1 MPELK
6 KSGGAF
12 NARTTVFSKT
22 NHLHNTNNRRLL
34 HMSADKLVAT
44 INDFKKSLGGQ
55 TIKIHNN
62 DYATVALRI
71 GILRRN
77 LGTAA
82 TIQTA
87 ILHQDDKKVIVRS
100 EVFIDGKLVST
111 GLAEE
116 LRAASRINQ
125 TSALENAETSA
136 VGRALAMLGLTNDKI
151 ASAEEVSG
159 AIVTAVLT
167 TIISFIP
174 VFTMIGAEGKLF
186 RPLAFTKTFA
196 LTASLIVA
204 LFLIPPFAA
213 FLFRKKDIQKN
224 FKQAIDVA
232 LIIAGVFAIIYGYWL
247 GLIVIAFGFSG
258 ILKIQEKITEK
269 RANTLNIIISALA
282 IVFLLAAYWRP
293 LGVEKSVFWNLIFV
307 SVICFGLE

>member
-6 KSGGAF
+6 IFGDKF
-12 NARTTVFSKT
+12 NATTTSFSKT
-22 NHLHNTNNRRLL
+22 NHLHNHNHRRLL

-44 INDFKKSLGGQ
+44 INDFKKSLNGS

-82 TIQTA
+82 TIQSS
-87 ILHQDDKKVIVRS
+87 IIHQDDKKVIVRS

-159 AIVTAVLT
+159 AIVQSDKNLTAALADLDKVSHVGSYQSWLT
-167 TIISFIP
+167 TNKDLMTE
-174 VFTMIGAEGKLF
+174 VK
-186 RPLAFTKTFA
+186 RQNPLAYGE
-196 LTASLIVA
+196 
-204 LFLIPPFAA
+204 FLEKFNKIKSK
-213 FLFRKKDIQKN
+213 LETNGVIQ
-224 FKQAIDVA
+224 
-232 LIIAGVFAIIYGYWL
+232 
-247 GLIVIAFGFSG
+247 
-258 ILKIQEKITEK
+258 
-269 RANTLNIIISALA
+269 
-282 IVFLLAAYWRP
+282 
-293 LGVEKSVFWNLIFV
+293 
-307 SVICFGLE
+307 

>member
-1 MPELK
+1 
-6 KSGGAF
+6 
-12 NARTTVFSKT
+12 
-22 NHLHNTNNRRLL
+22 
-34 HMSADKLVAT
+34 MSADKLVST
-44 INDFKKSLGGQ
+44 INDFKKSLNGS
-55 TIKIHNN
+55 TIRIHNN

-159 AIVTAVLT
+159 AIIQSDKKLTAALTDLDKVSHIGSYQSWLT
-167 TIISFIP
+167 TNQ
-174 VFTMIGAEGKLF
+174 KLMTDVK
-186 RPLAFTKTFA
+186 RQNPLAYGE
-196 LTASLIVA
+196 
-204 LFLIPPFAA
+204 FLEKFNKIKSK
-213 FLFRKKDIQKN
+213 LETNGVIQ
-224 FKQAIDVA
+224 
-232 LIIAGVFAIIYGYWL
+232 
-247 GLIVIAFGFSG
+247 
-258 ILKIQEKITEK
+258 
-269 RANTLNIIISALA
+269 
-282 IVFLLAAYWRP
+282 
-293 LGVEKSVFWNLIFV
+293 
-307 SVICFGLE
+307 

>member
-6 KSGGAF
+6 KSGGTS
-12 NARTTVFSKT
+12 NATATVFSKT
-22 NHLHNTNNRRLL
+22 NQLHNTNHRRLL

-136 VGRALAMLGLTNDKI
+136 VGRALAMLGLTNDRI

-159 AIVTAVLT
+159 AIVQQDQKLTAALTDLDKVSHIGSYKSWLT
-167 TIISFIP
+167 TNQKLMTD
-174 VFTMIGAEGKLF
+174 VKGKN
-186 RPLAFTKTFA
+186 PLAYA
-196 LTASLIVA
+196 E
-204 LFLIPPFAA
+204 FLEKFNKIKSK
-213 FLFRKKDIQKN
+213 LETNGVIQ
-224 FKQAIDVA
+224 
-232 LIIAGVFAIIYGYWL
+232 
-247 GLIVIAFGFSG
+247 
-258 ILKIQEKITEK
+258 
-269 RANTLNIIISALA
+269 
-282 IVFLLAAYWRP
+282 
-293 LGVEKSVFWNLIFV
+293 
-307 SVICFGLE
+307 